1 MKVLIIEDDKTIAET
16 FTLACKI
23 RWPELN
29 VVHTTKGE
37 EGILLAETEAPDA
50 IVLDLGL
57 PDIDGLTVLKEIR
70 SFSDVPIMISTV
82 RSGEIDIIKAHEIG
96 ADTYVVKPYSQLE
109 FLARLKS
116 LFRKSKKIDEYE
128 PITRGNLRF
137 APSMSKLVYNDKE
150 IDLTRTEG
158 LILYE
163 LMKNEDI
170 VLTSTHLAEKIWG
183 DYYNSSDE
191 NIRSYILRLRRK
203 IEDDPRHPKLIKTK
217 VGQGYY
223 FTNSDTVI

>member
-23 RWPELN
+23 RWPELD

-37 EGILLAETEAPDA
+37 EGILLAETESPDA
-50 IVLDLGL
+50 IVLDWASGYRWLNF
-57 PDIDGLTVLKEIR
+57 LKEIR
-70 SFSDVPIMISTV
+70 SFSDVPIMVSTV
-82 RSGEIDIIKAHEIG
+82 RSGEIDIIKAHENG

-109 FLARLKS
+109 FLARLKA

-128 PITRGNLRF
+128 PITRGDLRF
-137 APSMSKLVYNDKE
+137 APSMSKLVYNGRE
-150 IDLTRTEG
+150 STSPEPRM
-158 LILYE
+158 ILYE